1 MWQYFIDPILRA
13 PTIGSM
19 LMCLAASLIGVII
32 FLQKQSLIGEALSH
46 TSYPGV
52 MLGVLLAGMLSF
64 NQSNDVAITLLI
76 MISAFFTALMGLGS
90 ISFLQK
96 KLKISSDAAL
106 CFILSSFFGIGI
118 LLASHLQFSHS
129 SLYKKGQTYL
139 YGQAATMTDIHIW
152 IYGTLSFLIILSL
165 IFLQKEI
172 KLIIFNQEY
181 AKTLGVPVRKINFLF
196 FILTVLAVIIGIRSV
211 GVVLMSAM
219 FIAPAVAARQFSNKL
234 PWIFFLAGLFGL
246 FSGFM
251 GNYLSVE
258 IPEMM
263 SHQFQ
268 NSRFSLPTG
277 PMIIL
282 VATVIC
288 LFSLLF
294 APERGLLL
302 RLIRASYF
310 KHQCL
315 SENLL
320 KCIWRF
326 GPNKEVSLYQI
337 AQYQNISSFYL
348 HFLLLK
354 LSWNGW
360 LEKTSSHAYKLT
372 KDGNMRASHI
382 VRLHRLWEVY
392 LVDYIGVGIERVH
405 RNAEEMEHILTP
417 EIEQELTLLL
427 KDPQIDPHHQLIPPK
442 EGL

>member
-1 MWQYFIDPILRA
+1 MWEYFTDSILRG

-32 FLQKQSLIGEALSH
+32 ILQKQSLIGEALSH
-46 TSYPGV
+46 ASYPGV
-52 MLGVLLAGMLSF
+52 MLGVILAGFLSF
-64 NQSNDVAITLLI
+64 NLSNDIAVTFLI
-76 MISAFFTALMGLGS
+76 MIGAFSTALLSLWM
-90 ISFLQK
+90 IAFLQK
-96 KLKISSDAAL
+96 KMKISSDAAL
-106 CFILSSFFGIGI
+106 CFILSSFFGIGV
-118 LLASHLQFSHS
+118 LLASHLQFTHS

-165 IFLQKEI
+165 IFLYKEI
-172 KLIIFNQEY
+172 NLIIFNQEY
-181 AKTLGVPVRKINFLF
+181 ARSLGVPVKRINLLL

-234 PWIFFLAGLFGL
+234 PWIFFLSGFFGL
-246 FSGFM
+246 LSGFL
-251 GNYLSVE
+251 GNYFSVE
-258 IPEMM
+258 IPQAMYM
-263 SHQFQ
+263 LK

-282 VATVIC
+282 VATFIC
-288 LFSLLF
+288 LLSLLF

-326 GPNKEVSLYQI
+326 GPNQEVSLEQI
-337 AQYQNISSFYL
+337 LQYQNISSIYL
-348 HFLLLK
+348 YLILLK

-360 LEKTSSHAYKLT
+360 LERTSSGSYRLT
-372 KDGNMRASHI
+372 SDGNKRASHI

-392 LVDYIGVGIERVH
+392 LADYIGVGAERVH

-417 EIEQELTLLL
+417 EIEQELTFLL
-427 KDPQIDPHHQLIPPK
+427 KDPQVDPHHQRIPPK